1 MKTTLIGE
9 IIGMSVKGDW
19 PRKNQTTRE
28 ERNLR
33 WKYAN
38 GGMTFKQF
46 EAKYKKLLKAGKI
59 VRSGRV
65 CDE

>member
-1 MKTTLIGE
+1 
-9 IIGMSVKGDW
+9 MSVKGDW